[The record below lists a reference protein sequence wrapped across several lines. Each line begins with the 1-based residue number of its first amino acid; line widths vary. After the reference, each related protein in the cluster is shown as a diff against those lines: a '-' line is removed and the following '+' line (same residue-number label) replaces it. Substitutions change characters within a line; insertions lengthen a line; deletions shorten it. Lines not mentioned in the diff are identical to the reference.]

1 MFEPFQRDG
10 KLSVAEFERMLPA
23 VRDAADPDRNG
34 REFYRQFHVAQR
46 NHRQHGLMVDHSEQ
60 ELFLLFAFEQG
71 QFRAGREIL
80 RTDQEGRQQ
89 LCEQLFSERLLGV
102 LTERQ
107 QSGVEP
113 DRFSAAV
120 RVFNPAGEFRCSPG
134 RVGVNRCVLFRGRR
148 AENRGAKQPP

>member
-1 MFEPFQRDG
+1 
-10 KLSVAEFERMLPA
+10 
-23 VRDAADPDRNG
+23 
-34 REFYRQFHVAQR
+34 
-46 NHRQHGLMVDHSEQ
+46 MVDHSEQ

-113 DRFSAAV
+113 DRFPAAV
-120 RVFNPAGEFRCSPG
+120 RVFNPAGEFRCPPG
-134 RVGVNRCVLFRGRR
+134 RVGVNRCVLFRGAGRKIGERNNPLDFRPLSRFCKRR
-148 AENRGAKQPP
+148 REPAGEELFFPCGEIADDPGILSGIVDIEEIGNSQPL